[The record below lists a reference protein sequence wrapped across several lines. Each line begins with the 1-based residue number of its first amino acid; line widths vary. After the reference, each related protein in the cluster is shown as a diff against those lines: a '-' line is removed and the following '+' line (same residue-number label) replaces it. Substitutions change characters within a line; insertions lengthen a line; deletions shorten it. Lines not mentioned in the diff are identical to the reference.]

1 MGAAVCDYQG
11 RASEVGDRV
20 ANADVVLTDSVTA
33 LLPRRDDRIPENRS
47 TVSAAYRELQETQMD
62 DTNTGVTGDS
72 KRAARLLESTADET
86 DGVSDRREERSEDDR
101 ALTEVL
107 DIDLVDLEEEQA
119 ELALW
124 EDPTVTNILADVSEY
139 FATATDKLF
148 TEPPTDEFI
157 ATRFF
162 DFSFLDHYE
171 LVEYRW
177 VNKPYAFIAVVY
189 DKHDREHRYLVEE
202 VLMNNFER
210 YVRQDLVELLRNQLM
225 YKEFDDETERR
236 ELFVSEATEMILENA
251 ATVENGTLYKLL
263 YYLVRDF
270 IDYGAIDPI
279 MRDPA
284 VEDVSCDGT
293 NVPVFVYHRE
303 YRDLKTNIAFDRES
317 LDTFIFRTAQRA
329 GKQLTVSNP
338 LVDASLPNGSRVQM
352 TLGGDIST
360 RGSNFTI
367 RKFADIPFTPVDLVR
382 WNTFSAEQMAYYWV
396 AIQNNKSLIFAGG
409 TGSGKTSSMNAISFF
424 IPPRS
429 KIVSIEDTREIDL
442 PHENWIQSVTRTPL
456 TSEGRGEVSMYNLLN
471 AALRQRPE
479 YLLVG
484 EIRTEERV
492 ALTFF
497 QAMSTG
503 HTAYTTFHADSVDT
517 VISRLQNAPLN
528 VPVQML
534 QDLDIVS
541 IQRQTYIG
549 EKRVRRNAETA
560 EILPQEY
567 DMDEVRSKR
576 IFERDATTDTHEQ
589 VGKSELMREIAA
601 ERGWDEDELQA
612 QLDDR
617 AQLLQ
622 YLADEGINGY
632 VEVTAAIQL
641 FDKDRDRT
649 MDDLAAG
656 RITASYLRD
665 YGPDVEDLKSQ
676 GVDLRTLI
684 EED

>member
-1 MGAAVCDYQG
+1 M
-11 RASEVGDRV
+11 
-20 ANADVVLTDSVTA
+20 N
-33 LLPRRDDRIPENRS
+33 
-47 TVSAAYRELQETQMD
+47 D
-62 DTNTGVTGDS
+62 DTTAGETGGS
-72 KRAARLLESTADET
+72 ERAASLLESTAGEAG
-86 DGVSDRREERSEDDR
+86 GVSDRREGRPDDDE

-107 DIDLVDLEEEQA
+107 DIDLVDVAGEA
-119 ELALW
+119 DDRELALW
-124 EDPTVTNILADVSEY
+124 EDPTVTDILADVREY
-139 FATATDKLF
+139 FASDADEVFTD
-148 TEPPTDEFI
+148 PPTDEFI

-162 DFSFLDHYE
+162 DFSFLETYD

-177 VNKPYAFIAVVY
+177 VKKPFAFVAVVY
-189 DKHDREHRYLVEE
+189 DDHDREHTYLVNE
-202 VLMNNFER
+202 VTMNNFER

-225 YKEFDDETERR
+225 YKEFDDETDRR
-236 ELFVSEATEMILENA
+236 ALFTREARTMILDNA

-303 YRDLKTNIAFDRES
+303 YRDVKTNIAFGREA
-317 LDTFIFRTAQRA
+317 LDSFIFRTAQRA

-456 TSEGRGEVSMYNLLN
+456 TAEGRGEVSMYNLLN

-541 IQRQTYIG
+541 IQRQTYLG

-560 EILPQEY
+560 EIVPGVQL
-567 DMDEVRSKR
+567 
-576 IFERDATTDTHEQ
+576 
-589 VGKSELMREIAA
+589 
-601 ERGWDEDELQA
+601 RG
-612 QLDDR
+612 
-617 AQLLQ
+617 
-622 YLADEGINGY
+622 GP
-632 VEVTAAIQL
+632 VEA
-641 FDKDRDRT
+641 R
-649 MDDLAAG
+649 
-656 RITASYLRD
+656 
-665 YGPDVEDLKSQ
+665 
-676 GVDLRTLI
+676 LRT
-684 EED
+684 